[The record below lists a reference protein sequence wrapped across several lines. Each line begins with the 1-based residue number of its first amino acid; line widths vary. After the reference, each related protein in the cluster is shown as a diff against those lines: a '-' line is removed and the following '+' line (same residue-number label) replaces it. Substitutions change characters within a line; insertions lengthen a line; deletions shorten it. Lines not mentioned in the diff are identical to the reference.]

1 MNVIL
6 VMSDTFRY
14 DNLSCYGPT
23 PVKTPRLDEFSGR
36 AFVFDNAR
44 PFPTAWIS
52 RAAGSAALTITG
64 ARCPKKR

>member
-23 PVKTPRLDEFSGR
+23 PVNTPRLDE
-36 AFVFDNAR
+36 
-44 PFPTAWIS
+44 
-52 RAAGSAALTITG
+52 
-64 ARCPKKR
+64 